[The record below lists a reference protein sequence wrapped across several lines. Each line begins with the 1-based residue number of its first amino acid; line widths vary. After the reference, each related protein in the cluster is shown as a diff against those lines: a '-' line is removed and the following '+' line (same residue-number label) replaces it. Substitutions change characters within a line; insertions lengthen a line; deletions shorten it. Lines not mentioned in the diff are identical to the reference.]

1 MRLPCTEAMLEARSK
16 RKMPFCFKI
25 IFQECLDQNNFSMA
39 GWISFQLL
47 DNFAPEFTIP
57 LKYAVEV

>member
-1 MRLPCTEAMLEARSK
+1 
-16 RKMPFCFKI
+16 MPFCFKI
-25 IFQECLDQNNFSMA
+25 IFQECLDQNNFSMT

>member
-1 MRLPCTEAMLEARSK
+1 
-16 RKMPFCFKI
+16 MPFCFKI

-57 LKYAVEV
+57 CSYTSSHVVIRSELVTDNTIILY